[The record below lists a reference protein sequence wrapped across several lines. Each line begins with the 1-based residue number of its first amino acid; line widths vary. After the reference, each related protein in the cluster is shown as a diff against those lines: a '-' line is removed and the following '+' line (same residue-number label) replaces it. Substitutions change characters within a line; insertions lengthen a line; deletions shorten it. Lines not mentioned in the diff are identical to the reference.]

1 MQLFKKVFALIF
13 ALSAHD
19 ALLGRGSFNAH
30 MTIGKVDR
38 DDWPTCLA
46 RLAANIAKPN
56 LGHSGRVVLSIRA
69 GGVSRNEQLP
79 TVSRL

>member
-1 MQLFKKVFALIF
+1 
-13 ALSAHD
+13 
-19 ALLGRGSFNAH
+19 
-30 MTIGKVDR
+30 MTIGKVER

-46 RLAANIAKPN
+46 RLGANIAKPN